1 MTKNIVQWIVEKVS
15 ESGDVLYE
23 RTFDDYK
30 EALEIY
36 ETLKESSDD
45 NVSLHKTTKK
55 LLVE

>member
-1 MTKNIVQWIVEKVS
+1 MSKNIVQWIVEKVD
-15 ESGDVLYE
+15 ETGAVIYE

-36 ETLKESSDD
+36 ETLKESTDS